1 MQLTQKETELLKD
14 LPDEEKLCIEKY
26 TKHSSAAKDAQLK
39 NLFSS
44 IATVEKEH
52 LKLLDSIATGTVPTF
67 SGTSATGTT
76 FTAAYGSGDTPDK
89 QNDCYLCTDVLT
101 TEKHA
106 SHLYDTCI
114 FEFDQQQYRQALGKI
129 QKEEQEHGKLIY
141 DYMKK
146 NSMYS

>member
-14 LPDEEKLCIEKY
+14 LQDEEKLCIEKY

-76 FTAAYGSGDTPDK
+76 FTAAYGSGDAPDK

-106 SHLYDTCI
+106 SHLYDTCV
-114 FEFDQQQYRQALGKI
+114 FEFGDEGCRNVLNQI
-129 QKEEQEHGKLIY
+129 QKQEQEHGKMIY
-141 DYMKK
+141 DYM
-146 NSMYS
+146 NTNGMY